1 MTELYWNQQVKTILQ
16 NRRNGNWA
24 GKDGTT
30 LFVAAIFGGIYYF
43 VVNKVTGCDFKC
55 SYVISH

>member
-1 MTELYWNQQVKTILQ
+1 MTELYWNQQVKTILE

-30 LFVAAIFGGIYYF
+30 LFAAAIFGGIYYF
-43 VVNKVTGCDFKC
+43 VVNIVTGCDFKC
-55 SYVISH
+55 SLM